1 KAGHKE
7 LSFTLREWNLL
18 KELVD
23 ILKPFGEATDLT
35 QGEKVITISAVV
47 PSVLSLNHH
56 LEKLK
61 PQVRFLSGLVRG
73 LQASLEKRFLG
84 IFINVK
90 MAQSQEGITAPFSD
104 TVYLKAA
111 ALDPAFCLLWIEPHV
126 LVNRDI
132 KAEVAQRVKELILK
146 DAAETEQPV
155 PVPVPAEEELEDME
169 GEGLFAAYHK
179 RQKRDVGTPPAV
191 QLSHYIDMAEG
202 QNALLF
208 WALNN
213 GQRMRTSPRKVVID
227 HIPTAT
233 RYNQSPDDDLPE
245 KEESSLFCW
254 GVFCGKGSRR
264 SAADKALLKAQRKLA
279 KTQMRARQ
287 VLEELWRDA
296 AAVDAA
302 KERKEEEEKES
313 VEEGDVQKALG
324 RWRRTMDLSGKGRR
338 PGTTVRRGIDRDA
351 LIELVDEAMSF
362 LPVYT
367 ADALLLEG
375 SSNSVHTSHASIS
388 IGMYV
393 GCGSSFYKSN
403 SSSGSSNGASS
414 GGSSGYLPQSE
425 SEMLTDS
432 TPIDTDDDGL
442 LKDAPCAPPPL
453 EMVSQPREGDASP
466 LYENQQPPGFVQQKD
481 GHRRV
486 NSSAEFDQRVGS
498 GASCDQRVGSTL
510 QLVWDSAEFSRLSGL
525 DSSGSPSPLQAGK
538 TRLTAQL
545 GLRGSTSAESEVSAA
560 ADNRGLA
567 TRRRPNTARCERA
580 VGATYRPGSE
590 LRQRINR
597 HPNQFNTATGE
608 RLIQEELEALLL
620 NLELATKRQVVI
632 DHIPTATRYNLSPDN
647 DLLEKEESS
656 LFCWG
661 LFCGKGSRRSAA
673 DKALLKA
680 QRKLAKTQMRARQ
693 VLEELW
699 RDAAAVDAAK
709 ERKEEE
715 KESMEGD
722 VKKALGRW
730 RRTMDLSGKG
740 RRPGTT
746 ARREIDRDALIEL
759 VDEAMS
765 FHPVHTADALL
776 LEGSSN
782 SVHTSHA
789 SISIDMYV
797 GCGSSFCK
805 SNSSSG
811 SSSGAS
817 SGGSSGDLPQS
828 ESEMLTDST
837 PIDTDDDGLLKDDP
851 CAPPPL
857 EMELVNP
864 DTTVVDASGML
875 YLDRGTSS
883 KPRLADWKFGHESVS
898 QPREGDA
905 SPLYENQ
912 QPPGFVQQKDGH
924 SRHERPPYPDP
935 AACEKG
941 D

>member
-1 KAGHKE
+1 MMEDIGGHRDA
-7 LSFTLREWNLL
+7 SGVL
-18 KELVD
+18 KSRPAPLHK
-23 ILKPFGEATDLT
+23 ILTG
-35 QGEKVITISAVV
+35 V
-47 PSVLSLNHH
+47 P
-56 LEKLK
+56 
-61 PQVRFLSGLVRG
+61 Q
-73 LQASLEKRFLG
+73 
-84 IFINVK
+84 
-90 MAQSQEGITAPFSD
+90 
-104 TVYLKAA
+104 
-111 ALDPAFCLLWIEPHV
+111 
-126 LVNRDI
+126 
-132 KAEVAQRVKELILK
+132 
-146 DAAETEQPV
+146 
-155 PVPVPAEEELEDME
+155 VPAEVGLPEVNLIFIEHRVRPGLCEVLRAFEVPNPLLTIIKDLHDGERARWRLPLQSVHSETHDAETRLSGGASHSPRSPSFTEDPSRR
-169 GEGLFAAYHK
+169 LAAADG
-179 RQKRDVGTPPAV
+179 R
-191 QLSHYIDMAEG
+191 
-202 QNALLF
+202 
-208 WALNN
+208 
-213 GQRMRTSPRKVVID
+213 RMRTSP
-227 HIPTAT
+227 
-233 RYNQSPDDDLPE
+233 
-245 KEESSLFCW
+245 
-254 GVFCGKGSRR
+254 
-264 SAADKALLKAQRKLA
+264 
-279 KTQMRARQ
+279 
-287 VLEELWRDA
+287 
-296 AAVDAA
+296 
-302 KERKEEEEKES
+302 
-313 VEEGDVQKALG
+313 
-324 RWRRTMDLSGKGRR
+324 
-338 PGTTVRRGIDRDA
+338 
-351 LIELVDEAMSF
+351 
-362 LPVYT
+362 
-367 ADALLLEG
+367 
-375 SSNSVHTSHASIS
+375 
-388 IGMYV
+388 
-393 GCGSSFYKSN
+393 
-403 SSSGSSNGASS
+403 
-414 GGSSGYLPQSE
+414 
-425 SEMLTDS
+425 
-432 TPIDTDDDGL
+432 
-442 LKDAPCAPPPL
+442 
-453 EMVSQPREGDASP
+453 
-466 LYENQQPPGFVQQKD
+466 
-481 GHRRV
+481 
-486 NSSAEFDQRVGS
+486 
-498 GASCDQRVGSTL
+498 
-510 QLVWDSAEFSRLSGL
+510 
-525 DSSGSPSPLQAGK
+525 
-538 TRLTAQL
+538 
-545 GLRGSTSAESEVSAA
+545 
-560 ADNRGLA
+560 
-567 TRRRPNTARCERA
+567 
-580 VGATYRPGSE
+580 
-590 LRQRINR
+590 
-597 HPNQFNTATGE
+597 
-608 RLIQEELEALLL
+608 
-620 NLELATKRQVVI
+620 RQVVI

-647 DLLEKEESS
+647 DLPEKEESS

-817 SGGSSGDLPQS
+817 SGGSSGYLPQS

-837 PIDTDDDGLLKDDP
+837 PIDTDDDGLLKDDI

-924 SRHERPPYPDP
+924 RHGHGTSFGLTPAPYPSCCADSACVCQPTVVSRHERPPHPDP
-935 AACEKG
+935 AACEMG